1 MKMTVF
7 LMLAACLQVSAKG
20 YAQKISLSVREVPL
34 EKVFKEIQRQSGY
47 SFWYKTRQIDQA
59 AKVTLD
65 LKNASLEEALVKCF
79 EHLPFDYFIVEQTV
93 VIRPRIETQTDVAPL
108 LVIKGQVKTAAG
120 KPLSG
125 VSVTL
130 KSARKGTT
138 TDDNGDFSISVHNG
152 DILVFSYVGYDTR
165 EVKIGEQS
173 SLEVTMAES
182 NTTLNE
188 IAVIGYGRASRKN
201 LTSAITTV
209 KPEDLNAGA
218 ITDIG
223 QLLQGKVAGL
233 NITANGD
240 PNQTAAVI
248 LRGAS
253 TINSSQTPFYVIDG
267 VPGADISMIA
277 PADIAS
283 IDVLKDA
290 AATAIYGNRGHNP
303 EGQSRRYT
311 DRL

>member
-20 YAQKISLSVREVPL
+20 YSQNISLSVREVPL

-65 LKNASLEEALVKCF
+65 LKNATLEEALGKCF

-108 LVIKGQVKTAAG
+108 LVIKGKVKTAAG

-130 KSARKGTT
+130 KSAKKGTT

-173 SLEVTMAES
+173 NLAE
-182 NTTLNE
+182 
-188 IAVIGYGRASRKN
+188 
-201 LTSAITTV
+201 
-209 KPEDLNAGA
+209 
-218 ITDIG
+218 
-223 QLLQGKVAGL
+223 
-233 NITANGD
+233 
-240 PNQTAAVI
+240 
-248 LRGAS
+248 
-253 TINSSQTPFYVIDG
+253 
-267 VPGADISMIA
+267 
-277 PADIAS
+277 
-283 IDVLKDA
+283 
-290 AATAIYGNRGHNP
+290 
-303 EGQSRRYT
+303 
-311 DRL
+311 